1 MSDKAY
7 YRDNDDRDPY
17 DNYDL
22 LRGPDGFQCL
32 LTEPEDRTWGRDG
45 SHVVKELNRLHAD
58 LAAERDLVQR
68 LAGTLSSFNVGSIYL
83 SKLVARLKAENTA
96 ANEMVQRLADAL
108 HFECDPYERDLMMAA
123 KYGLRKVAGKW
134 ERVK

>member
-68 LAGTLSSFNVGSIYL
+68 LAG
-83 SKLVARLKAENTA
+83 
-96 ANEMVQRLADAL
+96 AL

>member
-68 LAGTLSSFNVGSIYL
+68 LAGVAEIGLTITMAPSQRRKFMEDEFG
-83 SKLVARLKAENTA
+83 LVKRE
-96 ANEMVQRLADAL
+96 
-108 HFECDPYERDLMMAA
+108 
-123 KYGLRKVAGKW
+123 GKW